1 MYEIMNTCYLG
12 NQGSPLRGGKETAAL
27 RRVDAR
33 HVGRL
38 RRGMSTSVG
47 KLRLVSMG
55 GAGERITPSW
65 EKHQLQSLREAG
77 RQAALGLAVL
87 SRPELATLP

>member
-1 MYEIMNTCYLG
+1 
-12 NQGSPLRGGKETAAL
+12 
-27 RRVDAR
+27 
-33 HVGRL
+33 
-38 RRGMSTSVG
+38 
-47 KLRLVSMG
+47 MG
-55 GAGERITPSW
+55 GAGERITPFW